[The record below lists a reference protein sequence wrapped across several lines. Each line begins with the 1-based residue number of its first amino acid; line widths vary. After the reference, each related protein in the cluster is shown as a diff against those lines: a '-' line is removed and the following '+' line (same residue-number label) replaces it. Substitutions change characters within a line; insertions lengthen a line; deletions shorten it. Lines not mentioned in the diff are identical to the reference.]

1 MDRVRNVLQG
11 APIALWLA
19 MLSCVAPCLAQT
31 SSDAAAKQA
40 ARTLATS
47 VCERCHG
54 AQGRSAD
61 PAVPVIAGQQQ
72 GYIESQ
78 LKAYRAQ
85 SRRDPEAHAYMEG
98 IRYYSV
104 DQINT
109 GNVSDSAGLLSDE
122 IMTGLSSYFSSQAPM
137 PGKPGDPT
145 LVATGKLLYEK
156 GSPARGIPACAG
168 CHGANA
174 EGFATV
180 PRLAGQH
187 AQYLVSQMQMLRVPV
202 MHGVV
207 RTLSANEMAAVAT
220 YLQSK

>member
-1 MDRVRNVLQG
+1 
-11 APIALWLA
+11 
-19 MLSCVAPCLAQT
+19 
-31 SSDAAAKQA
+31 
-40 ARTLATS
+40 
-47 VCERCHG
+47 
-54 AQGRSAD
+54 
-61 PAVPVIAGQQQ
+61 VPVIAGQQQ
-72 GYIESQ
+72 SYIEGQ

-104 DQINT
+104 DQINR
-109 GNVSDSAGLLSDE
+109 GDVSDSAGLLNDE
-122 IMTGLSSYFSSQAPM
+122 MMTGLSSYFSSQAPM
-137 PGKPGDPT
+137 PGKPGDPK
-145 LVATGKLLYEK
+145 LVATGKQLYEK

-168 CHGANA
+168 CHGVNA

-202 MHGVV
+202 MHDVV
-207 RTLSANEMAAVAT
+207 RTLSGNEMAAVAT